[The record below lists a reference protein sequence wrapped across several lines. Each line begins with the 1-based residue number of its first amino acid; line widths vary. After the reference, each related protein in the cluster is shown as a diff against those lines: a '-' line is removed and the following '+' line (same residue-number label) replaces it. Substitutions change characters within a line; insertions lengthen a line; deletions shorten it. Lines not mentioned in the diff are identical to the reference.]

1 MKWYRFCSGRFD
13 KYINKSII
21 KNDYEFIDS
30 FSMLIDFIVVKVDMI
45 LDGIDI
51 RVTYQIFPEKCLYRT
66 TYEISVDKR
75 ESLIFFSEDTF
86 MNYVESLFK
95 YYDNSG
101 IVDQI
106 KEKETETGL
115 NAWKSV
121 LHRLTPSELQ
131 HSKFDKDQL
140 SLEIYPLG
148 IKIDRD
154 GEYKTEVRWSI
165 SDLSDQPK
173 RNTIVFN
180 SNLDLLLKEYE
191 ENTQR

>member
-1 MKWYRFCSGRFD
+1 MKQYRFCSDRFD
-13 KYINKSII
+13 KYITKSII

-30 FSMLIDFIVVKVDMI
+30 FSKFVDFIVVKVDMI

-51 RVTYQIFPEKCLYRT
+51 RVTYQIFPEESLYRT
-66 TYEISVDKR
+66 TYEISINKR
-75 ESLIFFSEDTF
+75 KSLIFFSEDTF
-86 MNYVESLFK
+86 MGYMESLFK
-95 YYDNSG
+95 YYDNSE

-106 KEKETETGL
+106 KEKETEIRL

-121 LHRLTPSELQ
+121 LCKLTPSELQ
-131 HSKFDKDQL
+131 HSKFDRDQL

-148 IKIDRD
+148 IKIDRA
-154 GEYKTEVRWSI
+154 GEYKTEVRWRI

-173 RNTIVFN
+173 KNTTVFN

-191 ENTQR
+191 EDTQR

>member
-30 FSMLIDFIVVKVDMI
+30 FSTFVDFIVVKVDMI
-45 LDGIDI
+45 LDGINI
-51 RVTYQIFPEKCLYRT
+51 KVIHQIFPEECLYRSN
-66 TYEISVDKR
+66 YEIFINKR

-140 SLEIYPLG
+140 SLEVYPLG
-148 IKIDRD
+148 IKIDKA
-154 GEYKTEVRWSI
+154 GKYKNEVRWRI
-165 SDLSDQPK
+165 SDLSDIPK
-173 RNTIVFN
+173 KNTTVFN

-191 ENTQR
+191 EDTQR

>member
-1 MKWYRFCSGRFD
+1 
-13 KYINKSII
+13 
-21 KNDYEFIDS
+21 
-30 FSMLIDFIVVKVDMI
+30 MLIDFIVVKVDMI

-121 LHRLTPSELQ
+121 LHRLTPSE
-131 HSKFDKDQL
+131 STF
-140 SLEIYPLG
+140 
-148 IKIDRD
+148 
-154 GEYKTEVRWSI
+154 
-165 SDLSDQPK
+165 
-173 RNTIVFN
+173 
-180 SNLDLLLKEYE
+180 
-191 ENTQR
+191 

>member
-1 MKWYRFCSGRFD
+1 MKQYRFCSGRFD
-13 KYINKSII
+13 KYITKSII
-21 KNDYEFIDS
+21 KNGYGFIGS
-30 FSMLIDFIVVKVDMI
+30 FSTFVDFIVVKVDMI

-86 MNYVESLFK
+86 TSYIKSLFK

-106 KEKETETGL
+106 KEKETGL